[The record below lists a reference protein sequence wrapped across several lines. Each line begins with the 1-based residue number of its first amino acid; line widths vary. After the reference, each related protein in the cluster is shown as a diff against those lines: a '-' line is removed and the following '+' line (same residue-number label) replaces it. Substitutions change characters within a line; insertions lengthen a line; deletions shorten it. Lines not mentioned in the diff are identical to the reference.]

1 MFPAHE
7 RKKTG
12 YVGRKEELSRL
23 AKILDEVKIGK
34 GALVMVEG
42 EAGIGKTRFTSEMR
56 GIPQF
61 EDFKF
66 LWGRC
71 LYFKDTDIYL
81 PFKEMFNQYKEHIS
95 QMEGDMSSPFPIGDV
110 LSPEDEMGNDYI
122 SEESFVPMSLI
133 PAEVGLG
140 EDEDEEEGMLVEG
153 LLRFDKLSQFIF
165 NLSQQGPLCLLID
178 DLHWADPPSLQLLQY
193 LSQKIK
199 DQPILIVC
207 TYRPEDL
214 FWGGDN
220 SHPLAEALKR
230 LNRDRLYYPVKLKRL
245 SRDEVE
251 AMVRDIL
258 SVGDVPSKFL
268 ELVYNRTM
276 GNPFFVEEVIYS
288 LMERG
293 IIDTSSPDWFTDLD
307 PKKISLPTTLKD
319 VILRRVHWLKPV
331 SIKVIRFA
339 SVTGESFN
347 YDIIKEALDL
357 SDEAVI
363 EALEEL
369 THAKFINESE
379 EEEHYEFENPVIQEV
394 IYSELNHSRRRFL
407 HSKLAKVLEK
417 RFTDT
422 PVEWGNIAIHYYKG
436 KEYENALKYL
446 TRASSYYQHIS
457 PHRALEYLHMVLDCI
472 ERLPQSDSVKTQH
485 MHVLHEISNLCMLIG
500 DWKRSREFAE
510 KSLNL
515 SMILKDTQ
523 IEIKT
528 KLTIAEILRMTSDFD
543 KALTYYNEVVRLS
556 QVQEYSEGLA
566 VSYMGIG
573 FIRWRKG
580 DYPKALEMFSKSL
593 QYAKLENNL
602 KTIGTLYLH
611 IGNLFNH
618 RGDLKKSIDY
628 YQRGV
633 RHLES
638 SGDLFNAARG
648 YSNKAN
654 VLLQLGEIEEAEK
667 VLSTAL
673 EKSKQK
679 GGTDNWWPYIN
690 LIRLRSIQGNYAEA
704 GEVYNLVLDLIKEL
718 GDKHTLGL
726 AAMYMGDCRS
736 RMGDYS
742 EAETLLGRSMAIFEE
757 LEIPYDIGRVKM
769 YLGENYT
776 RREKTDEARNML
788 SEAHRI
794 FQSIGA
800 NHQREVAKEEL
811 KEIMASEK

>member
-23 AKILDEVKIGK
+23 AKIFDEVKLGK
-34 GALVMVEG
+34 GTLVMVEG
-42 EAGIGKTRFTSEMR
+42 EAGIGKTRFTTEMR

-61 EDFKF
+61 EDFTF

-81 PFKEMFNQYKEHIS
+81 PFKEMFNQYKDHLS
-95 QMEGDMSSPFPIGDV
+95 QREGEMSSPFPIGDV
-110 LSPEDEMGNDYI
+110 FSPKGEMAEDSV

-133 PAEVGLG
+133 PAEVGL
-140 EDEDEEEGMLVEG
+140 EEEEEEEEGMVVEG

-165 NLSQQGPLCLLID
+165 NISQHGPLCLLID

-199 DQPILIVC
+199 DQPIMIVC

-251 AMVRDIL
+251 TMVRNIL
-258 SVGDVPSKFL
+258 SVEDVPQKFL

-293 IIDTSSPDWFTDLD
+293 IIDTSSPDWFRDLD
-307 PKKISLPTTLKD
+307 LKKISLPTTLKD

-347 YDIIKEALDL
+347 YEIIKEALDL

-369 THAKFINESE
+369 THAKFINESD

-407 HSKLAKVLEK
+407 HSKLAKVLES
-417 RFTDT
+417 RFAET
-422 PVEWGNIAIHYYKG
+422 PQEWGNIAVHFYKG
-436 KEYENALKYL
+436 KDYENALKYL

-485 MHVLHEISNLCMLIG
+485 MHVLNEISSLCIMIG

-515 SMILKDTQ
+515 SMILKDAQ
-523 IEIKT
+523 IEIRT
-528 KLTIAEILRMTSDFD
+528 KLTIAEIMRMSSDFE
-543 KALTYYNEVVRLS
+543 KAITYYNEVVRLS

-602 KTIGTLYLH
+602 KTIGTLYIH

-618 RGDLKKSIDY
+618 RGDLKKSLDY
-628 YQRGV
+628 YKRGV

-638 SGDLFNAARG
+638 AGDLFNVSRG
-648 YSNKAN
+648 YSNMAN
-654 VLLQLGEIEEAEK
+654 VHVKIGEIEEAEK
-667 VLSTAL
+667 ELVTAL

-679 GGTDNWWPYIN
+679 GGIDNWWPYIN
-690 LIRLRSIQGNYAEA
+690 LIRLRSIQERYEEA
-704 GEVYNLVLDLIKEL
+704 GEMYNLVLDQIKDI

-726 AAMYMGDCRS
+726 AAMYMGECRS

-742 EAETLLGRSMAIFEE
+742 EAETLLGRSLTIFED
-757 LEIPYDIGRVKM
+757 LEIPYDLGRVKLF
-769 YLGENYT
+769 LGENYG
-776 RREKTDEARNML
+776 RKGDIEEAKNML
-788 SEAHRI
+788 GEAHRI

-800 NHQREVAKEEL
+800 NHQREVAKEAL
-811 KEIMASEK
+811 KDIM